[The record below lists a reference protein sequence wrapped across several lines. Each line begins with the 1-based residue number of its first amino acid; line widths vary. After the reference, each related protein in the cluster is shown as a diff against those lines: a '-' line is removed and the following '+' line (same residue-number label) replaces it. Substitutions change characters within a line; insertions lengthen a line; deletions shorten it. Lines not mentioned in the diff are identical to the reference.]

1 MAINPFSNLFGA
13 SAFDEASPQQYSMLG
28 TDEPS
33 LSQMAATSAPMDT
46 GFQPMV
52 PALIGAG
59 LVPFTQLV
67 PSGGAIPAR
76 GLMSRFAPTA
86 AALLAAEEAPKA
98 FGSEKSTSEIL
109 TELAATTPEE
119 RAGAAE
125 YAALGANLPGLGGEP
140 VIDAGV
146 VSKPT
151 KDSMIGTV
159 LKEPDNRETIN
170 QVMSQANVPQLDQ
183 QVLGALQGSQN
194 QQQFMNGGV
203 QMPTGSGT
211 VLKSPSQVM
220 IGAGVPT
227 MEENVAGMM
236 SSTPGTAPV
245 LPEGVQPGSPQA
257 NFLSRQASGQQMTPE
272 QVTQAQEFA
281 GSIGTTFDPQTGYSR
296 DPFLQSQEQ
305 QAQEEAQRQT
315 SLTGP
320 LPGQS
325 LSQFMRYEDQ
335 PIQRTEQFVE
345 PGTGRLRR
353 RSTGAA
359 VDLMRQDGFDIPQ
372 GVRPLAPELAGF
384 EQDAGIRE
392 QRLRDQAALRERFP
406 GGVPVSSRL
415 AAMQTGTMTD
425 AERRRFAKGLMRGA
439 SEGDIADSLEIAN
452 RYNLDPRT
460 GEPIQTTPSS
470 PSSFQEKV
478 SALIATGASPEDAV
492 SRALGERDTAVRPSA
507 FQEKLDALIATG
519 VSPEEATRRALGEK
533 SIAQFGPEGPRTFP
547 QDGGRLVEVKPNEF
561 FFVEDPVVEKPE
573 LSVVQEELEKGVGK
587 DLAEFNKNKA
597 SARSNIKI
605 YDGLI
610 AGLNSKEISVGTI
623 REQFTP
629 AFLGI
634 DDATR
639 AFFNPVG
646 QDAVDRV
653 RLVVFQ
659 SLRDTLGA
667 AFTEAEGQRLT
678 KATYNS
684 NLSPELNIKR
694 LEDVKSVLDNTLA
707 AREAELDFFTQNPG
721 STMIDFA
728 RQGGL
733 DAMDVFES
741 ELRTLEAQSGVT
753 DPVGGRRATTGR
765 RTSGSRYR
773 SKSLN

>member
-1 MAINPFSNLFGA
+1 MALGISQDRAAQALMGQKPEDDEISNEQFGVS
-13 SAFDEASPQQYSMLG
+13 SAV
-28 TDEPS
+28 PS
-33 LSQMAATSAPMDT
+33 LPM
-46 GFQPMV
+46 
-52 PALIGAG
+52 IG
-59 LVPFTQLV
+59 Q
-67 PSGGAIPAR
+67 
-76 GLMSRFAPTA
+76 
-86 AALLAAEEAPKA
+86 
-98 FGSEKSTSEIL
+98 
-109 TELAATTPEE
+109 
-119 RAGAAE
+119 
-125 YAALGANLPGLGGEP
+125 
-140 VIDAGV
+140 
-146 VSKPT
+146 
-151 KDSMIGTV
+151 GTV
-159 LKEPDNRETIN
+159 LKEPDNREIIN

-183 QVLGALQGSQN
+183 QVLGALQRSQN

-203 QMPTGSGT
+203 QMPTGYGT

-257 NFLSRQASGQQMTPE
+257 NFLSMQASGQQMTPE

-353 RSTGAA
+353 RSTEAA

-415 AAMQTGTMTD
+415 AAIQTGTMTD

-492 SRALGERDTAVRPSA
+492 SRALGERPTA
-507 FQEKLDALIATG
+507 E
-519 VSPEEATRRALGEK
+519 
-533 SIAQFGPEGPRTFP
+533 FGPEGPRTFP
-547 QDGGRLVEVKPNEF
+547 QDGGRLVETKPNEF
-561 FFVEDPVVEKPE
+561 FFVEDPAVEKPE

-587 DLAEFNKNKA
+587 DLAEFNKNRA
-597 SARSNIKI
+597 SAKSNIKI
-605 YDGLI
+605 YEGLI
-610 AGLNSKEISVGTI
+610 DGLNSGEITTGTL

-629 AFLGI
+629 AFAGI
-634 DDATR
+634 DEATR

-667 AFTEAEGQRLT
+667 QFTEAEGQRLT
-678 KATYNS
+678 QATYNP

-733 DAMDVFES
+733 NAMDVFES

-753 DPVGGRRATTGR
+753 DPVGGRSTTTGR